1 MPQDRQTLISSVQR
15 ALKLVDIVA
24 TAARPLPV
32 KAVANAAGLSLGT
45 AYNLTRTL
53 VHEGYLAAEPD
64 GLVLGHR
71 FPSLRGADH
80 AGVFLARV
88 RQTLRRVA
96 EEQDATAY
104 LARFSGGDVRLIDIV
119 DQTGGPRPELWS
131 GLADGAH
138 ATALGRQ
145 ILAQLS
151 REQRAEYLPR
161 HPQVRFTPRLG
172 SSRRVVLNHLQR
184 GAESTA
190 DREAYRLRHSCVAV
204 PVRAP
209 GVIAALA
216 VTVSGDRLD
225 SGLEAITHQLRD
237 AATALAHQLGAG
249 ARTTFSA

>member
-32 KAVANAAGLSLGT
+32 KAIANAAGLSLGT

-64 GLVLGHR
+64 GLVLGDR
-71 FPSLRGADH
+71 FPSLRGTDH

-104 LARFSGGDVRLIDIV
+104 LARFSAGEVRLIDIV
-119 DQTGGPRPELWS
+119 DQTGVPRPELWS
-131 GLADGAH
+131 ALADGAH
-138 ATALGRQ
+138 ATALGKQ

-151 REQRAEYLPR
+151 REQRAEYLTR
-161 HPQVRFTPRLG
+161 HPQVRFTPRMTT
-172 SSRRVVLNHLQR
+172 SRRAVLNHLQR

-190 DREAYRLRHSCVAV
+190 DREVYRLGHSCVAV

-209 GVIAALA
+209 GVMAALA
-216 VTVSGDRLD
+216 VTVPGDRFD
-225 SGLEAITHQLRD
+225 SGLEGITHQLRAA
-237 AATALAHQLGAG
+237 AATLAHQLGAE
-249 ARTTFSA
+249 ARARFSI